1 MPRKIV
7 IIGANAAGV
16 DAASAARKKD
26 RSAQITLITKEK
38 KVGYSRCGIPFVLG
52 GQLES
57 FDDLIVFPES
67 FYKMMKLSLLTET
80 TVTKIDP
87 KTKTVDI
94 KDKLS
99 NQQSLSYDSLIVTT
113 GATPSVPK
121 ILGLD
126 KKGVYFVRTIED
138 GQKISKALKTAKS
151 AVIIGSGLVGLEVA
165 VACRERDLKVS
176 VVEFLPCVLPFLL
189 DNDMADRVQK
199 MLEEKGITFVL
210 AEPVEEIIGSDKVN
224 GVRVGQR
231 VLPADVVVVAA
242 GVTPNVELAE
252 NAGIQLGKTKAIK
265 INSKMQTNLPDIY
278 AAGDCVESV
287 NLVTGKPILS
297 QLGTTAVRQGKV
309 AGINAA
315 GGKSEFIG
323 TLGSWITKLFENE
336 IGGSGLPEF
345 MAEKYG
351 VKSIS
356 ATITSKTRADY
367 FPGALPIRIKLVAE
381 KQTGK
386 LISAQIIGGEEVTQ
400 RINALSFAIQKE
412 MTAQEL
418 AKAETCYAP
427 PVSETWEPM
436 ILAAELLLRKIN

>member
-52 GQLES
+52 GHLES

-99 NQQSLSYDSLIVTT
+99 KQQSLSYDSLIVTT

-265 INSKMQTNLPDIY
+265 TNSKMQTNLPDIY

>member
-26 RSAQITLITKEK
+26 RSAQISLITKEK

-52 GQLES
+52 GHLES

-265 INSKMQTNLPDIY
+265 TNSKMQTNLPDIY

>member
-1 MPRKIV
+1 MPRKII
-7 IIGANAAGV
+7 IIGAHAAGV

-38 KVGYSRCGIPFVLG
+38 KVGYSRCGLPFVLG
-52 GQLES
+52 GHIES

-67 FYKMMKLSLLTET
+67 FYKIMKLSLLTET

-94 KDKLS
+94 KDNLGK
-99 NQQSLSYDSLIVTT
+99 QQSLSYDSLIITA
-113 GATPSVPK
+113 GATPRVPK
-121 ILGLD
+121 ILGLE

-138 GQKISKALKTAKS
+138 GQKISKALKAAKS

-165 VACRERDLKVS
+165 VACCERDLKVS

-224 GVRVGQR
+224 GIRVGQR

-252 NAGIQLGKTKAIK
+252 NAGILLGKTKAIK
-265 INSKMQTNLPDIY
+265 TNSKMQTNLPDIY

-287 NLVTGKPILS
+287 NLVTGEPILS

-323 TLGSWITKLFENE
+323 TLGSWITQLFETE
-336 IGGSGLPEF
+336 IGGSGLPAF

-351 VKSIS
+351 VNSIS

>member
-99 NQQSLSYDSLIVTT
+99 KQQSLSYDSLIVTT

-151 AVIIGSGLVGLEVA
+151 AVIIGSGLIGLEVA

-265 INSKMQTNLPDIY
+265 TNSKMQTNLPDIY

>member
-1 MPRKIV
+1 
-7 IIGANAAGV
+7 
-16 DAASAARKKD
+16 
-26 RSAQITLITKEK
+26 
-38 KVGYSRCGIPFVLG
+38 
-52 GQLES
+52 
-57 FDDLIVFPES
+57 
-67 FYKMMKLSLLTET
+67 
-80 TVTKIDP
+80 
-87 KTKTVDI
+87 
-94 KDKLS
+94 
-99 NQQSLSYDSLIVTT
+99 
-113 GATPSVPK
+113 
-121 ILGLD
+121 
-126 KKGVYFVRTIED
+126 
-138 GQKISKALKTAKS
+138 
-151 AVIIGSGLVGLEVA
+151 
-165 VACRERDLKVS
+165 
-176 VVEFLPCVLPFLL
+176 
-189 DNDMADRVQK
+189 
-199 MLEEKGITFVL
+199 
-210 AEPVEEIIGSDKVN
+210 
-224 GVRVGQR
+224 
-231 VLPADVVVVAA
+231 
-242 GVTPNVELAE
+242 LAE

-265 INSKMQTNLPDIY
+265 TNSKMQTNLPDIY